1 MMALVEERHDAW
13 DEEVV
18 QLQDPGAEQTHHA
31 DGINLE
37 RFPLFLSWL
46 LICGSLCY
54 VKVLSTL

>member
-46 LICGSLCY
+46 LISGSQCC
-54 VKVLSTL
+54 VKV